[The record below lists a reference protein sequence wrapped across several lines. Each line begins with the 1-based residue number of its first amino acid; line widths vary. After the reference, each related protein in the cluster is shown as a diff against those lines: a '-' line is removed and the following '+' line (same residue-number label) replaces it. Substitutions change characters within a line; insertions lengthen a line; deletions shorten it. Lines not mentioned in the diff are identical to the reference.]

1 MNIEKK
7 KIGNIGGV
15 FLLLVAGVFAVALI
29 AVISC
34 SLEGSNDDETEEIAA
49 PTIEVMQHT
58 GNYVTISVTS
68 APIQNKSFLATITYA
83 NIFRQKA
90 ESDTGSNAEVWENIG
105 QVERTDKTT
114 LFTAFNFI
122 DYYVE
127 SDGPSSYYRYCIRYY
142 NGSKYI
148 TSAASEYKSPMHE
161 SNSTTMLSVLGKATV
176 TTEDDEP
183 PIKLLYERNDDTSIY
198 TLTLETPLFVDKEPL
213 TYGLL
218 EKNLLQYIYVVF
230 DNGSVA
236 RPIKLGE
243 VILYD
248 DSTADSGDDSNAGEG
263 DSGDTSDDDDEDADD
278 DSNAGSSGDDD
289 GGDSNG
295 DKGGDSGTDS
305 GGGDSGETS
314 GDDSETMSGVA
325 NAVNARADSGVA
337 SGTKS
342 AALREAKIDLQRN
355 MPQNFFDTPLTCKGI
370 IAAYPTIDSGF
381 TKYYWS
387 SPAETYLKWETYS
400 DNNSSTNGTPDFVKD
415 DGIITVPTITY
426 PNITFDDSPLSRAA
440 AGSVSAIATP
450 GSATL
455 DISGL

>member
-15 FLLLVAGVFAVALI
+15 FLLLVAGLFAVALV

-248 DSTADSGDDSNAGEG
+248 DSTTDSGGDSNVGEG
-263 DSGDTSDDDDEDADD
+263 DSGD

-289 GGDSNG
+289 GGDS
-295 DKGGDSGTDS
+295 GGDSNGDEGTGGDTDS
-305 GGGDSGETS
+305 GNGDEDA
-314 GDDSETMSGVA
+314 GDDSDNSETPDADSGDA
-325 NAVNARADSGVA
+325 AGVNARADFVVA
-337 SGTKS
+337 SGTKT

>member
-15 FLLLVAGVFAVALI
+15 FLLLVAGLFAVALV

-161 SNSTTMLSVLGKATV
+161 SNSTAMLSVLGKATV

-248 DSTADSGDDSNAGEG
+248 SAADSGGDSNVGEG
-263 DSGDTSDDDDEDADD
+263 DSGD
-278 DSNAGSSGDDD
+278 DSNAGSSGDGDGGD
-289 GGDSNG
+289 SGGDSNG
-295 DKGGDSGTDS
+295 DEGTGGDTDS
-305 GGGDSGETS
+305 GNGDEDA
-314 GDDSETMSGVA
+314 GDDSDNSETPDADSGDAVG
-325 NAVNARADSGVA
+325 VNARADSGVA
-337 SGTKS
+337 SGTKT

>member
-15 FLLLVAGVFAVALI
+15 FLLLVAGVFAVALV

-248 DSTADSGDDSNAGEG
+248 DSTTDSG
-263 DSGDTSDDDDEDADD
+263 D

-289 GGDSNG
+289 GGDS
-295 DKGGDSGTDS
+295 GGDSESGGTDS
-305 GGGDSGETS
+305 GDGDEDA
-314 GDDSETMSGVA
+314 GDDSDNSETPDADSGDAVG
-325 NAVNARADSGVA
+325 VNARADSGVA

-415 DGIITVPTITY
+415 DGVITVPTITY

-440 AGSVSAIATP
+440 AAGSVSAIATP